1 MNQLNNTHSNIP
13 LLSYEMEGPNSQ
25 RNMSSIEFINYYK
38 EPYYQETGGLI
49 TEMFIRTFNFGEF
62 YLGMNYD
69 PEQITEE
76 LAKEQAELMNFQ
88 NCDFHI
94 IRSNKNDGIM
104 NAICSADKGK
114 LEHNEDLLITAYF
127 HSDSFDKWLDII
139 RNRLNS
145 RFSLRIQFNQN
156 ARDLFLG
163 RLMMNFLG
171 DYDEE
176 NGKIHFPINE
186 ISLKL
191 RKYESCPK
199 PQLSHPPA

>member
-1 MNQLNNTHSNIP
+1 MNQLNITHSKIP

-38 EPYYQETGGLI
+38 EPFYKETGGLI
-49 TEMFIRTFNFGEF
+49 TEMFIRSFNFGEF

-139 RNRLNS
+139 RKRQNS
-145 RFSLRIQFNQN
+145 RFSLKIQFNQN

-191 RKYESCPK
+191 RKYESYPK